1 MSNILQYVD
10 NLINVQEGIQTALGA
25 LALAGAGKFAFD
37 HLHPHSSD
45 AAVQATKDV
54 ASSKLTNLATGGL
67 KRRMAEAGV

>member
-10 NLINVQEGIQTALGA
+10 NLINVQEGTAATLAA
-25 LALAGAGKFAFD
+25 LALAGAGKFAYD
-37 HLHPHSSD
+37 HLVPHSD
-45 AAVQATKDV
+45 TATQAVKDV